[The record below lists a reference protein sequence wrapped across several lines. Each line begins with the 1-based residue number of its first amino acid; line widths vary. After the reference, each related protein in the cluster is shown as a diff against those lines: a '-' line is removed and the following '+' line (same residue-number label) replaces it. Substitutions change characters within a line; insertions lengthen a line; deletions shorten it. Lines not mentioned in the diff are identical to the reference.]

1 MLFRGWKCSL
11 TTVLLSLVA
20 TALPTQANL
29 SANKASNPSLSDIA
43 VQLTRE
49 PIAQQRTD
57 VATVLKGNQLFAL
70 ELYGQLRQQKG
81 NLFVCPYSISTALA
95 MTYVGARGD
104 TAAQIADVFH
114 FTLSQERLHP
124 AIAALITNQNINYG
138 SQFSTANRLWGQKGY
153 GFLDTFVKTT
163 SDYYR
168 AGLQEVDFVNATEES
183 RHTINT
189 WVAQKTQDKI
199 QDLLSPGILT
209 SNTKLVLTNAAY
221 FKADWEMPF
230 DKNLTKEK
238 LFSITATQQVQV
250 PMMHLPKAYFRYA
263 ELDDLQVLELPYI
276 GNRLSMVILLPNQV
290 DGLADLESRL
300 TPGNLE
306 NWLSFSEVTYDAS
319 EGLKVWLPKFKMSSE
334 FNLKEVLSNMGMP
347 LAFIDGAANFS
358 GINDK
363 ERLAIS
369 EVVHKAFVDVNE
381 EGTEAAAAT
390 AVIVATRGGAPPS
403 FLADHPFLF
412 LIRDNQSGS
421 ILFIG
426 RVVNPLE

>member
-1 MLFRGWKCSL
+1 
-11 TTVLLSLVA
+11 
-20 TALPTQANL
+20 
-29 SANKASNPSLSDIA
+29 
-43 VQLTRE
+43 
-49 PIAQQRTD
+49 
-57 VATVLKGNQLFAL
+57 
-70 ELYGQLRQQKG
+70 
-81 NLFVCPYSISTALA
+81 
-95 MTYVGARGD
+95 
-104 TAAQIADVFH
+104 
-114 FTLSQERLHP
+114 
-124 AIAALITNQNINYG
+124 
-138 SQFSTANRLWGQKGY
+138 
-153 GFLDTFVKTT
+153 VKTT

-168 AGLQEVDFVNATEES
+168 AGLQEVDFANATEES

-189 WVAQKTQDKI
+189 WVAQKTKDKI
-199 QDLLSPGILT
+199 QDLLSPGLLT
-209 SNTKLVLTNAAY
+209 SDTKFVLTNAAY

-250 PMMHLPKAYFRYA
+250 PMMHLPKAYFRYTK
-263 ELDDLQVLELPYI
+263 LDELQVLELPYI
-276 GNRLSMVILLPNQV
+276 GNKLSMVILLPKQV

-300 TPGNLE
+300 TPKNLE
-306 NWLSFSEVTYDAS
+306 NWLSFSEVRYDDDAS
-319 EGLKVWLPKFKMSSE
+319 KGVKVWLPKFKMSSK
-334 FNLKEVLSNMGMP
+334 FNLKEVLSNMGMR

-363 ERLAIS
+363 ARLAIS

-390 AVIVATRGGAPPS
+390 AVIGGTRGGGQPPS
-403 FLADHPFLF
+403 FVVDHPFLF

>member
-29 SANKASNPSLSDIA
+29 SANKASNPSLSDVA

-104 TAAQIADVFH
+104 TATQIANVFH

-168 AGLQEVDFVNATEES
+168 AGLQEVDFASATEES
-183 RHTINT
+183 RHAINT

-209 SNTKLVLTNAAY
+209 ANTKFVLTNAAY

-238 LFSITATQQVQV
+238 PFSITATQQVQV
-250 PMMHLPKAYFRYA
+250 PMMHQKAYFRYA
-263 ELDDLQVLELPYI
+263 ERDELQVLDLPYI
-276 GNRLSMVILLPNQV
+276 GNKLSMVILLPNQV

-300 TPGNLE
+300 TPENLE
-306 NWLSFSEVTYDAS
+306 NWLSFSEVRYDAS
-319 EGLKVWLPKFKMSSE
+319 EGLRVWLPKFKMSSE

-347 LAFIDGAANFS
+347 LAFIDGVANFS
-358 GINDK
+358 GINEK
-363 ERLAIS
+363 APLAIS
-369 EVVHKAFVDVNE
+369 AVVHKTFVDVNE

-390 AVIVATRGGAPPS
+390 AVVGGTRGRPPPS
-403 FLADHPFLF
+403 FVADHPFLF

>member
-11 TTVLLSLVA
+11 TTVLLSLVT

-29 SANKASNPSLSDIA
+29 SANKASNPSLSDVA

-57 VATVLKGNQLFAL
+57 VATVLKGNQLLAL

-104 TAAQIADVFH
+104 TATQIADVFH
-114 FTLSQERLHP
+114 FTLPQERLHP

-209 SNTKLVLTNAAY
+209 PDTKFVLTNAAY

-238 LFSITATQQVQV
+238 PFSITVTQQVQV

-276 GNRLSMVILLPNQV
+276 GNKLSMVILLPNQV
-290 DGLADLESRL
+290 NGLADLESRL
-300 TPGNLE
+300 TPENLE
-306 NWLSFSEVTYDAS
+306 NWLSFSQARYDAE
-319 EGLKVWLPKFKMSSE
+319 EGLEVWLPKFKMSSE

-347 LAFIDGAANFS
+347 LAFIDGVANFS

-369 EVVHKAFVDVNE
+369 AVVHKTFVDVNE

-390 AVIVATRGGAPPS
+390 AVVGGTRGGPPPS
-403 FLADHPFLF
+403 FVADHPFLF